1 MPANIN
7 SHITLVFLF
16 LDGRIHCIVSPR
28 ETRVGCYAERFTRFI
43 SFNLQGCTRKLV
55 LFNAPFMEEEIEA
68 QGG

>member
-1 MPANIN
+1 MLRLLFFSWMEESIE
-7 SHITLVFLF
+7 LF
-16 LDGRIHCIVSPR
+16 LLELALFSQP
-28 ETRVGCYAERFTRFI
+28 RVGCYAERFTRFI